1 MLGEESLS
9 ILKKLVFDY
18 MLKEDKER
26 VMLLFKDIILK
37 IVSKV
42 FVTAL
47 RFLIIVLVLRGRIFK
62 VYFGYSSFK
71 LFVKDFVK

>member
-47 RFLIIVLVLRGRIFK
+47 RFLIIVLVLRGWIFK